1 MNPNQ
6 DVIEQSIDKIFD
18 EIAQLSIEIENVG
31 QVAQQI
37 DAIARQTN
45 LLALNATIEAAR
57 AGDAG
62 KGFAV
67 VAGEVKQLA
76 GQTSQATTEIGG
88 IVQSLSSHV
97 EQLKTIS
104 TKARN
109 GLPSNDTSFD
119 AELEVES

>member
-1 MNPNQ
+1 MNSNQ
-6 DVIEQSIDKIFD
+6 GVLEQSIDKIFE
-18 EIAQLSIEIENVG
+18 EIAQLSVEIENVG
-31 QVAQQI
+31 NVAQQI

-97 EQLKTIS
+97 EQLKVIS
-104 TKARN
+104 TKAKD
-109 GLPSNDTSFD
+109 GLPTADN
-119 AELEVES
+119 AA

>member
-1 MNPNQ
+1 MNSNTS
-6 DVIEQSIDKIFD
+6 VFEKSITKIFE
-18 EIAQLSIEIENVG
+18 EIAQLGIEIEKVG

-76 GQTSQATTEIGG
+76 GQTSQATTEIGA

-97 EQLKTIS
+97 DQLKVIS
-104 TKARN
+104 NEAKTNIDSQNA
-109 GLPSNDTSFD
+109 
-119 AELEVES
+119 AEQAG